1 MTIYQ
6 DLAELVR
13 DDPGNTFRDEWMAF
27 ANWEAVRYFHDDPS
41 RVSKDAIQWIL
52 DLNDLC
58 IRLENDYQGPG
69 KERCLAGLESA
80 FVAFSQLD
88 LPDELRSAIGKWRA
102 HRLEEKRTKD
112 ESTTIGEDL
121 FS

>member
-1 MTIYQ
+1 MSIYQ
-6 DLAELVR
+6 SLAELVR

-58 IRLENDYQGPG
+58 IRLENDYKGPG
-69 KERCLAGLESA
+69 KERCVAALESA

-88 LPDELRSAIGKWRA
+88 LPDELSVAIRNWRA
-102 HRLEEKRTKD
+102 YRLQEELTRN